1 MQKLPRRASSLKG
14 EADWDERILRRQS
27 LKSVLPHL
35 DAVIFDIDGTLLD
48 SNDANAY
55 AWRTTF
61 REFGKDVPQAEIR
74 AAIGKGGDNLL
85 PDFFS
90 EEELKTLKEPL
101 SKRRGELYDGELLPK
116 MKPFSLVREFC
127 ERLKA
132 DGRRI
137 AIATSATEE
146 ELKVSL
152 DLIGISDLVEAKATI
167 DDAEGSKPDPDIFL
181 AALERL
187 GNPDPARVLVVGDTP
202 YDVEAAERAGM
213 QTVAVLTGGF
223 SRESLAG
230 ALATFGSV
238 AELFTRYEETP
249 FAR

>member
-1 MQKLPRRASSLKG
+1 MSA
-14 EADWDERILRRQS
+14 
-27 LKSVLPHL
+27 VPHF

-55 AWRTTF
+55 AWRKTF
-61 REFGKDVPQAEIR
+61 SEFGKDIPQAEIR

-90 EEELKTLKEPL
+90 GEELKTLKEPL
-101 SKRRGELYDGELLPK
+101 SKRRGEFYDGELLPA
-116 MKPFSLVREFC
+116 MKPFSFVREFC

-132 DGRRI
+132 DGYRI

-152 DLIGISDLVEAKATI
+152 ELLGIADLVEAKATI
-167 DDAEGSKPDPDIFL
+167 DDAERSKPDPDIFL
-181 AALERL
+181 STLERL
-187 GNPDPARVLVVGDTP
+187 GNPDPSRVLVVGDTP
-202 YDVEAAERAGM
+202 YDIEAAGKAGM

-223 SRESLAG
+223 SRESLKG
-230 ALATFGSV
+230 ALATFGSI
-238 AELFTRYEETP
+238 AEMFTRYEDTP
-249 FAR
+249 FAS